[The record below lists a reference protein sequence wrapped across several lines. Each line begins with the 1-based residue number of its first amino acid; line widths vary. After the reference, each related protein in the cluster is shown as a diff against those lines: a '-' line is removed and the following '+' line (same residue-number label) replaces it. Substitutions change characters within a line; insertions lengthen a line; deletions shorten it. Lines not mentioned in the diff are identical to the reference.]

1 MTIKMNSSSVES
13 EAERKLRAMT
23 AHPEMGYFLRLLD
36 SHEICADFAMGY
48 ARSLLDSE
56 ELMAG
61 LDRGRI
67 LSALR
72 MLETSSSHSASNM
85 RALAVVVNAIREFT
99 IPGSAQRFD
108 LNRTVLS
115 YLDDQADLCV
125 SSFAAMIAGTFDGR
139 EEIAAATA

>member
-1 MTIKMNSSSVES
+1 MTIKVAET
-13 EAERKLRAMT
+13 EADRKLRALT

-36 SHEICADFAMGY
+36 SVEICSGLAMGY
-48 ARSLLDSE
+48 VRSLVDSE

-72 MLETSSSHSASNM
+72 MLETSSSHSASNL
-85 RALAVVVNAIREFT
+85 RALAIVVNVIREFT

-125 SSFAAMIAGTFDGR
+125 SSFAAMIAGTFDGN
-139 EEIAAATA
+139 EEIAAALKT

>member
-1 MTIKMNSSSVES
+1 MTNMGKRSSVEN
-13 EAERKLRAMT
+13 EAERKLRALT
-23 AHPEMGYFLRLLD
+23 AHPDMGHFLRILD
-36 SHEICADFAMGY
+36 SVEISSGFALGY
-48 ARSLLDSE
+48 VRSLMDSE

-67 LSALR
+67 LSAMH

-85 RALAVVVNAIREFT
+85 RALAIVVNAIREFT
-99 IPGSAQRFD
+99 IPGTTQRFD

-139 EEIAAATA
+139 EAVLSA

>member
-1 MTIKMNSSSVES
+1 MTNTGKRPSVEN
-13 EAERKLRAMT
+13 EAERKLRALT

-36 SHEICADFAMGY
+36 SVEISSGFALGY
-48 ARSLLDSE
+48 VRSLGDSE

-67 LSALR
+67 CRALH

-85 RALAVVVNAIREFT
+85 RALAIVVNAIREFT

-139 EEIAAATA
+139 EEIAGL